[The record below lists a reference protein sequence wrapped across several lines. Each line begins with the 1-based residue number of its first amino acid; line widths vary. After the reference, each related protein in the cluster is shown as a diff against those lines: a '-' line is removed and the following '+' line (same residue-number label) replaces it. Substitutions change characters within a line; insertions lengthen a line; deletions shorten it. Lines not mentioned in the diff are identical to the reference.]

1 MEKVFRII
9 TIVLLSVAVVLSSLI
24 LAIVVYGSPQKAVES
39 SADSEET
46 IHVFYQTYFSDYVY
60 EGFSHGIGGTLFAG
74 LDDTNYYGWK
84 TSSVYYYGKLKDYY
98 KENDKSNGFEQ
109 MLNSVTYDQ
118 DNWERYY
125 EKQRSYYNEFL
136 EAAGKTDKEI
146 AEQMAKF
153 DMYFYR
159 SRAIFLYELC
169 LKLNIEVRPL

>member
-24 LAIVVYGSPQKAVES
+24 LVIVVYGSPQKAVES

-84 TSSVYYYGKLKDYY
+84 TSSVYY
-98 KENDKSNGFEQ
+98 
-109 MLNSVTYDQ
+109 
-118 DNWERYY
+118 
-125 EKQRSYYNEFL
+125 
-136 EAAGKTDKEI
+136 
-146 AEQMAKF
+146 
-153 DMYFYR
+153 
-159 SRAIFLYELC
+159 
-169 LKLNIEVRPL
+169 